1 MYLRT
6 TERRNKDGS
15 VVRYLA
21 LAHNQRVGAT
31 TKANVLLNLGRED
44 RLDPDGLRRLVR
56 SINRYLGEP
65 DAGTDA
71 AESAGAD
78 TAADGLRLIA
88 SRPVGAAWLLHGLW
102 QALDVDTALRKVL
115 GGRRFTTDVERVL
128 FALVANRAIDPS
140 SKLAAAEWAS
150 HDVAIPGLDGM
161 DDDQAYRAMDL
172 LIEADTDAKVQE
184 AVFFAVADLL
194 NLEVDL
200 LFFDTTSTY
209 FERDIEDAPSGD
221 GEPGF
226 RRYGHSKDHRKDLPQ
241 IVIGLAVTREG
252 IPVRCWCWPGNTNDE
267 AILPE
272 VRDGLRGWRLGRVV
286 TVVDRGFSSR
296 ENLAYLQRA
305 GGHYIAGERM
315 RDGTPH
321 AAEALSRQGRY
332 QQVRDNLRVKEV
344 RIDATP
350 GIRWIICHN
359 PEEAERDAT
368 QREAA
373 ITRIRAE
380 LDRISTARTRARE
393 QARNRRAATMS
404 AATTM
409 SAAARRKAEQ
419 ATEREEAAH
428 VKAECALREHPALGR
443 WLRQTPS
450 GRLVLDKA
458 KITAEARLDGKYLLS
473 TSDPDLS
480 AEDVALGY
488 KNLLEA
494 ERGFRDLK
502 STIELR
508 PVFHRLEPSIR
519 AHLLLCWLA
528 LLLIRVA
535 ERRTGDDLAAHQP
548 RAGPAAR
555 DHPRRAGRDG
565 CSDHR
570 AHHRAVEHSS
580 GLRTHPTAPDHHPRP
595 HLSSRNA
602 LTRPPA
608 RRGHTPASSPRTR
621 SSRSHPRF
629 GCHVCPRTA
638 EPG

>member
-6 TERRNKDGS
+6 TARANKDGS

-21 LAHNQRVGAT
+21 LAHNQRVGAA

-65 DAGTDA
+65 DTDGTDA
-71 AESAGAD
+71 AAVTGTD
-78 TAADGLRLIA
+78 TATGGLRLTD
-88 SRPVGAAWLLHGLW
+88 SRPAGAAWLLHGLW
-102 QALDVDTALRKVL
+102 KALDVDTALRQVL

-161 DDDQAYRAMDL
+161 DEDQAYRAMDL
-172 LIEADTDAKVQE
+172 LVEADTDASVQE

-209 FERDIEDAPSGD
+209 FQRDTEDPDPD
-221 GEPGF
+221 GEDGTPGF

-252 IPVRCWCWPGNTNDE
+252 IPVRCWCWPGNTNDQ

-315 RDGTPH
+315 RDGNAH
-321 AAEALSRQGRY
+321 AHEALSRQGRY
-332 QQVRDNLRVKEV
+332 QSVRDNLRVKEV
-344 RIDATP
+344 KIASTP

-359 PEEAERDAT
+359 PDEAERDQAA
-368 QREAA
+368 RDAA
-373 ITRIRAE
+373 ITRITTE
-380 LDRISTARTRARE
+380 LDRITTARTRARE
-393 QARNRRAATMS
+393 QARTRRAAS
-404 AATTM
+404 AAM
-409 SAAARRKAEQ
+409 SAAARKKADRKADLD
-419 ATEREEAAH
+419 EAAH

-450 GRLVLDKA
+450 GRLVLDRA

-508 PVFHRLEPSIR
+508 PVFHRIEPRIR
-519 AHLLLCWLA
+519 AHVLLCWLA

-535 ERRTGDDLAAHQP
+535 ERRTGQTWRTIARELGRLHAITLS
-548 RAGPAAR
+548 GPAGTVVQTTEPTTAQSSILR
-555 DHPRRAGRDG
+555 VCGLAPPPRITTLD
-565 CSDHR
+565 
-570 AHHRAVEHSS
+570 
-580 GLRTHPTAPDHHPRP
+580 
-595 HLSSRNA
+595 
-602 LTRPPA
+602 PA
-608 RRGHTPASSPRTR
+608 
-621 SSRSHPRF
+621 
-629 GCHVCPRTA
+629 
-638 EPG
+638 

>member
-6 TERRNKDGS
+6 TARANKDGS

-21 LAHNQRVGAT
+21 LAHNQRVGAAT
-31 TKANVLLNLGRED
+31 TANVLLNLGRED

-65 DAGTDA
+65 DPDAGTDA
-71 AESAGAD
+71 AHVTGTAGA
-78 TAADGLRLIA
+78 TDGLRLIA
-88 SRPVGAAWLLHGLW
+88 SRPAGAAWLLDGLW
-102 QALDVDTALRKVL
+102 KALDVDTALRKVL
-115 GGRRFTTDVERVL
+115 GGRRFTVDVERVL
-128 FALVANRAIDPS
+128 FALVANRAIDPT

-150 HDVAIPGLDGM
+150 RDVAIPGLDRT

-172 LIEADTDAKVQE
+172 LVEADTDASVQE
-184 AVFFAVADLL
+184 AVFFAVANLL

-209 FERDIEDAPSGD
+209 FERDTEDPDTA

-252 IPVRCWCWPGNTNDE
+252 IPVRVWCWPGNTNDQ

-272 VRDGLRGWRLGRVV
+272 VKDGLRGWRLGRVV
-286 TVVDRGFSSR
+286 TVVDRGFSS
-296 ENLAYLQRA
+296 EANLAYLRRA

-315 RDGTPH
+315 RDGSAH

-344 RIDATP
+344 KLDSTP
-350 GIRWIICHN
+350 GVRWIICHN
-359 PEEAERDAT
+359 PEEADRDQAARDAAVA
-368 QREAA
+368 RIA
-373 ITRIRAE
+373 IE
-380 LDRISTARTRARE
+380 LDRIATARTRARE
-393 QARNRRAATMS
+393 QARTRRSTPS
-404 AATTM
+404 ATTTATTTATK

-419 ATEREEAAH
+419 QAERDEAAH
-428 VKAECALREHPALGR
+428 LKAECALREHPALGR

-450 GRLVLDKA
+450 GRLVLDRA
-458 KITAEARLDGKYLLS
+458 KIAAEARLDGKYLLS

-508 PVFHRLEPSIR
+508 PVFHRLEPRIR
-519 AHLLLCWLA
+519 AHVLLCWLA

-535 ERRTGDDLAAHQP
+535 ERRTGMTWRRIAIELGRLHAITLS
-548 RAGPAAR
+548 GPAGSVVQTTEPTTAQLGILR
-555 DHPRRAGRDG
+555 ACGLTPPPRITTLD
-565 CSDHR
+565 
-570 AHHRAVEHSS
+570 
-580 GLRTHPTAPDHHPRP
+580 PI
-595 HLSSRNA
+595 
-602 LTRPPA
+602 
-608 RRGHTPASSPRTR
+608 
-621 SSRSHPRF
+621 
-629 GCHVCPRTA
+629 
-638 EPG
+638 

>member
-6 TERRNKDGS
+6 TARANKDGS

-21 LAHNQRVGAT
+21 LAHNQRVGAA

-65 DAGTDA
+65 DTDGGTDA
-71 AESAGAD
+71 AAATGAD
-78 TAADGLRLIA
+78 SVPDGLRLIS
-88 SRPVGAAWLLHGLW
+88 SRPAGAAWLLDGLW
-102 QALDVDTALRKVL
+102 KALDVDTALRKVL

-172 LIEADTDAKVQE
+172 LVEADTDASVQE

-209 FERDIEDAPSGD
+209 FERDTEDLDPDGD
-221 GEPGF
+221 AEDGSSGF

-241 IVIGLAVTREG
+241 IIIGLAVTREG
-252 IPVRCWCWPGNTNDE
+252 IPVRCWCWPGNTGDQ

-272 VRDGLRGWRLGRVV
+272 VKDGLRGWRLGRVV

-315 RDGTPH
+315 RDGNAH
-321 AAEALSRQGRY
+321 AHEALARQGRY

-344 RIDATP
+344 RIGSTP

-359 PEEAERDAT
+359 PEEAERD
-368 QREAA
+368 QAA
-373 ITRIRAE
+373 RDTAIARISAE
-380 LDRISTARTRARE
+380 LDRITTARTRARE
-393 QARNRRAATMS
+393 QARARRTAS
-404 AATTM
+404 AAM
-409 SAAARRKAEQ
+409 SAAARTKADRKADLD
-419 ATEREEAAH
+419 EAAH

-450 GRLVLDKA
+450 GRLVLDRA
-458 KITAEARLDGKYLLS
+458 KIAAETRLDGKYLLS

-508 PVFHRLEPSIR
+508 PVYHRIEPRIR
-519 AHLLLCWLA
+519 AHVLLCWLA

-535 ERRTGDDLAAHQP
+535 ERRTGQTWRQINRELGRLHAITLS
-548 RAGPAAR
+548 GPAGTVVQTTEPTTAQSGILR
-555 DHPRRAGRDG
+555 DCGLTPPPRITTLDP
-565 CSDHR
+565 
-570 AHHRAVEHSS
+570 V
-580 GLRTHPTAPDHHPRP
+580 
-595 HLSSRNA
+595 
-602 LTRPPA
+602 
-608 RRGHTPASSPRTR
+608 
-621 SSRSHPRF
+621 
-629 GCHVCPRTA
+629 
-638 EPG
+638 

>member
-44 RLDPDGLRRLVR
+44 RLDPEGLRRLVR

-65 DAGTDA
+65 DSGGTDA
-71 AESAGAD
+71 AAATGTNGAD
-78 TAADGLRLIA
+78 SGIGGLRLTC
-88 SRPVGAAWLLHGLW
+88 SRPAGAAWLLHGLW
-102 QALDVDTALRKVL
+102 TALDVDTALRKVL

-128 FALVANRAIDPS
+128 FSLVANRAIDPS
-140 SKLAAAEWAS
+140 SKLAAADWAS

-209 FERDIEDAPSGD
+209 FERDTEDPEPDPATD
-221 GEPGF
+221 GADDVDGANGAGGF
-226 RRYGHSKDHRKDLPQ
+226 RRYGHSKDHRRDLPQ

-252 IPVRCWCWPGNTNDE
+252 IPVRCWCWPGNTNDQ

-272 VRDGLRGWRLGRVV
+272 VKDGLRGWRLGRVV

-296 ENLAYLQRA
+296 ENLTYLQRA

-315 RDGTPH
+315 RDGNAH
-321 AAEALSRQGRY
+321 AHEALARQGRY

-344 RIDATP
+344 KLDATP
-350 GIRWIICHN
+350 GVRWIICHN
-359 PEEAERDAT
+359 PEEAERDAA
-368 QREAA
+368 QRDAA
-373 ITRIRAE
+373 IARIRAE
-380 LDRISTARTRARE
+380 LDRITTARTRARE
-393 QARNRRAATMS
+393 QARTRRAG
-404 AATTM
+404 TTM
-409 SAAARRKAEQ
+409 SPAARRKAEQ
-419 ATEREEAAH
+419 AAERDKAAH

-458 KITAEARLDGKYLLS
+458 KVAAEARLDGKYLLS

-508 PVFHRLEPSIR
+508 PVFHRLEPRIR
-519 AHLLLCWLA
+519 AHVLLCWLA

-535 ERRTGDDLAAHQP
+535 ERRTGQTWRTIARELGRLHAITL
-548 RAGPAAR
+548 AGPAGAVVQTTEPTTAQSSILR
-555 DHPRRAGRDG
+555 ACELSPPPRITTLD
-565 CSDHR
+565 
-570 AHHRAVEHSS
+570 
-580 GLRTHPTAPDHHPRP
+580 PT
-595 HLSSRNA
+595 
-602 LTRPPA
+602 
-608 RRGHTPASSPRTR
+608 
-621 SSRSHPRF
+621 
-629 GCHVCPRTA
+629 
-638 EPG
+638 